1 MQIDSATD
9 ILGLVDIQ
17 PTFMPGGELAVA
29 QGDDIVPI
37 VNRLLARFDH
47 AFMT

>member
-9 ILGLVDIQ
+9 ILGLIDIQ

-29 QGDDIVPI
+29 EGM
-37 VNRLLARFDH
+37 RLFQSSTNSSPGLI
-47 AFMT
+47 TLL